1 MRVNLFIFGRPGSGK
16 STAARHISE
25 LAQRRGWLVVHID
38 DYKILYRRFEADTE
52 RRRFHRTSYDGF
64 FVIDPSVLN
73 ESLVELAGRVQKL
86 TRPLEKEMLVI
97 IEFARSDY
105 RTALE
110 LFRRELLH
118 NAYLL
123 LLYADIDRCIQ
134 RKSLVYSTNQ
144 DNHFVSEETIRTYYS
159 QDDMPYITMHL
170 KTNYGL
176 TDEKIKIINNTGT
189 SMSFFKEVT
198 RFAKYVFEQEMDKS
212 RETEKFPRV
221 SAPTSTNEPHQK
233 SHVSQETEPIHIIT
247 TVDES
252 TEA

>member
-1 MRVNLFIFGRPGSGK
+1 MVVNVFIFGRPGSGK

-52 RRRFHRTSYDGF
+52 HRRFHRTSYDGF
-64 FVIDPSVLN
+64 YVIDPSVLN

-159 QDDMPYITMHL
+159 HDDMPYITIHL

-198 RFAKYVFEQEMDKS
+198 RFAEYIFEQEMDKS
-212 RETEKFPRV
+212 KETEKLPWV
-221 SAPTSTNEPHQK
+221 SASTSIDKLDREAHI
-233 SHVSQETEPIHIIT
+233 SQETEPMHIVTSI
-247 TVDES
+247 DES
-252 TEA
+252 TES